1 MAPVTC
7 EKKGEMGYQTDL
19 GMNDENVVV
28 ENVDDHQIEK
38 VQSQAE
44 MAVDADEV
52 GDGNAATEDA
62 KKKKN
67 RKKKEKKAAAATT
80 SATPVAKPVEKK
92 VPKHVMKMQEELAK
106 LKEAEERKKREE
118 EEKLK
123 KEEEEFLRQE
133 ELERIK
139 QEEKRLRKVNEK
151 IKREEQKKKEEEEQR
166 VARRNQLIPKGGVLP
181 PVTTP
186 TKRPIYTKK
195 KRRQQANGEASSSN
209 QLENNVY
216 SVDAEEDVDMGV
228 ETAEE
233 DITDAPKVVDVD
245 ERDAMSWDDIE
256 IDLQLPPVTMFSD
269 EDKATEPEPI
279 TKRETKESQPAKKSQ
294 QGIVDKGKT
303 KVEIEESETTLRS
316 PICCVMG
323 HVDAGKTKLLDSI
336 KRTNVQ
342 KTEAGGI
349 TQQISAT
356 YIPTENI
363 RERTKDLKADAK
375 IDVAGLLVIDTP
387 GHESFNNLRSRGSSL
402 CDVAILV
409 VDITNGLQPQTI
421 ESIKLLKMKNTDV
434 IENDK
439 PSVVVAL
446 NKVDRLYGW
455 KTFPDV
461 PIVNALKQQSR
472 DVQYKFKVKVTE
484 IITQFKEQGV
494 NTELFYKN
502 KDRADTYSIVP
513 TSAISGQGI
522 PELLL
527 LLVQWAQKTMIEKLT
542 YKSDLVEGTVME
554 VKVTEGLGTTIDV
567 ILVNGVL
574 HKGDEIGPIHTTIRS
589 LLTPRPV
596 KELHTKG
603 DYIYHKEI
611 KAAQVIKIT
620 AQNLDHAVAGT
631 ALYVVRTNDDL
642 ARYKKLVMEDMK
654 NIMSRIDKNG
664 KGVYVQASTLG
675 SLEAFIV
682 FLNSQDANIPVGDI
696 GIGPVHR
703 KDVLK
708 ANELEV
714 KIFTDDVIF
723 QLFSQF
729 KDYYDGF
736 KEEKKINAAADV
748 VYPCVLKANDV
759 FVSKKPIIL
768 GVEVLHGT
776 VKLGTPICII
786 PKKAFCYINGTDF
799 DPAVNE
805 KQKVTDPIDI
815 GRVTSIRINDRDVN
829 SAQKGQQVSIKIDG
843 SNFEFK
849 KDFKKEGLCSHI
861 SRNSIDV
868 LKEHYLD
875 ELSKEERVLI
885 NKLKKIFKVL

>member
-1 MAPVTC
+1 
-7 EKKGEMGYQTDL
+7 
-19 GMNDENVVV
+19 
-28 ENVDDHQIEK
+28 
-38 VQSQAE
+38 
-44 MAVDADEV
+44 
-52 GDGNAATEDA
+52 
-62 KKKKN
+62 
-67 RKKKEKKAAAATT
+67 
-80 SATPVAKPVEKK
+80 
-92 VPKHVMKMQEELAK
+92 
-106 LKEAEERKKREE
+106 
-118 EEKLK
+118 
-123 KEEEEFLRQE
+123 
-133 ELERIK
+133 
-139 QEEKRLRKVNEK
+139 
-151 IKREEQKKKEEEEQR
+151 
-166 VARRNQLIPKGGVLP
+166 
-181 PVTTP
+181 
-186 TKRPIYTKK
+186 
-195 KRRQQANGEASSSN
+195 
-209 QLENNVY
+209 
-216 SVDAEEDVDMGV
+216 
-228 ETAEE
+228 
-233 DITDAPKVVDVD
+233 
-245 ERDAMSWDDIE
+245 
-256 IDLQLPPVTMFSD
+256 
-269 EDKATEPEPI
+269 
-279 TKRETKESQPAKKSQ
+279 
-294 QGIVDKGKT
+294 
-303 KVEIEESETTLRS
+303 
-316 PICCVMG
+316 
-323 HVDAGKTKLLDSI
+323 
-336 KRTNVQ
+336 
-342 KTEAGGI
+342 
-349 TQQISAT
+349 
-356 YIPTENI
+356 
-363 RERTKDLKADAK
+363 
-375 IDVAGLLVIDTP
+375 
-387 GHESFNNLRSRGSSL
+387 
-402 CDVAILV
+402 
-409 VDITNGLQPQTI
+409 
-421 ESIKLLKMKNTDV
+421 
-434 IENDK
+434 
-439 PSVVVAL
+439 
-446 NKVDRLYGW
+446 
-455 KTFPDV
+455 
-461 PIVNALKQQSR
+461 
-472 DVQYKFKVKVTE
+472 
-484 IITQFKEQGV
+484 
-494 NTELFYKN
+494 
-502 KDRADTYSIVP
+502 
-513 TSAISGQGI
+513 
-522 PELLL
+522 
-527 LLVQWAQKTMIEKLT
+527 
-542 YKSDLVEGTVME
+542 ME

-708 ANELEV
+708 ASVMSNKREEFSTILALDVKVTPKARVLADELEV